1 MKKIGL
7 VIVDDEKN
15 VLNSLKRLFR
25 SETFGMFLTTDHT
38 EAMEV
43 LAQNPVKVVMS
54 DQKMTKITGVEFLKT
69 VKDKY
74 PEVVNILFTGYA
86 DLKIATEAINKG
98 EVYKF
103 INKPWNDE
111 ELKSAVREAL
121 NKYDLEEK
129 NRSLTENVKK
139 QNKKLKKLY
148 EAQKDFTLMVSH
160 ELRTPLAAMRM
171 AVDFVMKESAGGIN
185 AKQKDLLGKASNSA
199 GRLNR
204 IIDDIL
210 EFSRLEFD
218 VIHIKVRPNRID
230 KLIEEV
236 VLSQEPVARGKGIDI
251 KTEPD
256 RGIGK
261 VSFDRDRITQVLNN
275 LINNAI
281 KFTTSGGVTIK
292 CKVDKSAGKVIVS
305 VIDTGIGIH
314 KENIPELFK
323 KFKRFADVSK
333 NREKG
338 TGVGLAI
345 CKAIIDQHGGRIW
358 AESKFGSGSSFH
370 FSLAIKL

>member
-1 MKKIGL
+1 MKKIDL
-7 VIVDDEKN
+7 IIVDDEKN
-15 VLNSLKRLFR
+15 VLNSLRRLFR
-25 SETFGMFLTTDHT
+25 KEAFEMFLTTDHV

-43 LAQNPVKVVMS
+43 LARNSVKVVMS
-54 DQKMTKITGVEFLKT
+54 DQKMTKITGIEFLKT

-74 PEVVNILFTGYA
+74 PKVVNILFTGYA
-86 DLKIATEAINKG
+86 DLKMATEAINKG
-98 EVYKF
+98 EVYRF
-103 INKPWNDE
+103 INKPWNDDG
-111 ELKSAVREAL
+111 LKSAVKEAL
-121 NKYDLEEK
+121 NKYDLEKK
-129 NRSLTENVKK
+129 NRNLTESVKE

-160 ELRTPLAAMRM
+160 ELRAPLAAMRM
-171 AVDFVMKESAGGIN
+171 AIEFVAKESAGGIN

-199 GRLNR
+199 RRLNR

-218 VIHIKVRPNRID
+218 VVNVKMRQNRID

-236 VLSQEPVARGKGIDI
+236 VLIQEPVAREKGIQI
-251 KTEPD
+251 KSEPD
-256 RGIGK
+256 ADIGR

-281 KFTTSGGVTIK
+281 KFTTSGGVTVK
-292 CKVDKSAGKVIVS
+292 SEVDRSRKKVIVS
-305 VIDTGIGIH
+305 VIDTGIGVH

-323 KFKRFADVSK
+323 KFKQFADVSEI
-333 NREKG
+333 REKG

-345 CKAIIDQHGGRIW
+345 CKAIIEQHGGKIW

-370 FSLAIKL
+370 FSLALT